1 MTPPQTNGQPEKSSV
16 THRLTVVSTNIGK
29 FVGMFLAIREAGQ
42 DQVDNSVLAIAA
54 LLILGS
60 TVAEDILVRAI
71 DKFLGRE

>member
-1 MTPPQTNGQPEKSSV
+1 MTPPQTNGPPEKTA
-16 THRLTVVSTNIGK
+16 THRLTVISTNIGK

>member
-1 MTPPQTNGQPEKSSV
+1 MTPPQTNGQPEKTV
-16 THRLTVVSTNIGK
+16 TYRLTVISTNIGK

-60 TVAEDILVRAI
+60 TVAEDILVRTI